1 MKTKQKWKYYDFIGA
16 INCTH
21 KLTCVCACTCACDY
35 TLLREPYANMMPR
48 FLKSLE
54 KLVPSVCIF

>member
-21 KLTCVCACTCACDY
+21 KLTCVCACDY